1 MAKKQNNDI
10 IEETVDNQIEAEPV
24 KEVEEQ
30 PKKKLFQANKDKGT
44 RLS

>member
-1 MAKKQNNDI
+1 MSKKQNNEI
-10 IEETVDNQIEAEPV
+10 IEETLENQVEAEPV

-30 PKKKLFQANKDKGT
+30 PKKKLFQTSKERGT

>member
-1 MAKKQNNDI
+1 MAKKQNNEI
-10 IEETVDNQIEAEPV
+10 IEEILENQVEAEPV

-30 PKKKLFQANKDKGT
+30 PKKKLFQPSKERGT